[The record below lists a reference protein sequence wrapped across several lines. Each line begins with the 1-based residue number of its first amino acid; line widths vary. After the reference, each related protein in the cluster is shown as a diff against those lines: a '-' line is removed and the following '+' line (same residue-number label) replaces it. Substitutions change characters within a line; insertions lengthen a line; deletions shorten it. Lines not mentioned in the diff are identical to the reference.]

1 MAVMRFH
8 AVVLS
13 VLSLVAGCRAQAPGA
28 PPVADAARPDP
39 RDMTRPGDDPPMYP
53 ASSDGPRLAI
63 TRNVYG
69 AYRYAPDA
77 PQLGD
82 TLADFEL
89 PNARGG
95 SYALRDARGKGPVV
109 VIFYRGFW

>member
-1 MAVMRFH
+1 M
-8 AVVLS
+8 LS
-13 VLSLVAGCRAQAPGA
+13 GLSLVAGCRVQAPGA
-28 PPVADAARPDP
+28 PQVADATRADP
-39 RDMTRPGDDPPMYP
+39 RDVTRPGVDPPMYP

-63 TRNVYG
+63 TRNAYG
-69 AYRYAPDA
+69 VYRYAPDA
-77 PQLGD
+77 PQMGD